1 MPNVPYM
8 PQSSLGIQ
16 TQSSP
21 LLLDFGIR
29 TTQGMVVPQRRW
41 IPADEVGIRRHVQKL
56 TLQLPVFFVNHDG
69 GVGFLL
75 TDILQGR
82 NSNLYN
88 RDSQPPL
95 GGRIT
100 THIRIDL
107 SPQTFMLVDGT
118 FVNILRLH
126 SDPVIAV
133 GNARFLQKTRDLC
146 TESDHAWPF
155 YEARWQFGQ
164 QILRC
169 ELLSS
174 YPVMSLIEFLL
185 F

>member
-1 MPNVPYM
+1 MYLICLN
-8 PQSSLGIQ
+8 
-16 TQSSP
+16 
-21 LLLDFGIR
+21 
-29 TTQGMVVPQRRW
+29 RRW
-41 IPADEVGIRRHVQKL
+41 GSRPKVRHFCWTSVSGHGCTPNGDGFQPTKSAFAG
-56 TLQLPVFFVNHDG
+56 TSKNSRFIQLPVFFVNHDG

-82 NSNLYN
+82 DSNLYN

-100 THIRIDL
+100 TRIRIDV
-107 SPQTFMLVDGT
+107 SPQTFMLADGT
-118 FVNILRLH
+118 FVNILRIH
-126 SDPVIAV
+126 GDPVIAV

-155 YEARWQFGQ
+155 HEARWQFGQ

-174 YPVMSLIEFLL
+174 SPVMSLIEFLL